1 MIYGQQL
8 IQFIAVLLRL
18 SDFNNRLVQVQ
29 FMGQILE
36 CTCDNC
42 NYKKKDILLG
52 SGMVPG
58 IFYFP
63 ALDFHNN
70 TVTEIEINDLV
81 EVVEKWNLVIITA
94 KVKKLKGDG
103 KIPYFVKGMFKK
115 GLIKDIPITTSPL
128 YLQRK
133 NNYCPK
139 CEKYKLK
146 FAEIGLFD

>member
-1 MIYGQQL
+1 
-8 IQFIAVLLRL
+8 
-18 SDFNNRLVQVQ
+18 
-29 FMGQILE
+29 MGQILK
-36 CTCDNC
+36 CRCDNC
-42 NYKKKDILLG
+42 NYSKKDILLG
-52 SGMVPG
+52 SGMLPG

-103 KIPYFVKGMFKK
+103 KVPYFVKGMFKK
-115 GLIKDIPITTSPL
+115 RLIKDIPISSSPL
-128 YLQRK
+128 YLQTK

-139 CEKYKLK
+139 CGKYRMN